1 MSGNGDGKDPALSA
15 LLAVEDGGVPL
26 SEVMADAVPNRLER
40 WEQLIRHKCRNK
52 CANCGAEDR
61 LRVRMIVPK
70 EAGGQLEPFNGVLL
84 CRACEMAMDA
94 VGRTTKERDRR
105 PINFWVSRRLHNRL
119 KNGVRTRNGFTSMGS
134 LVRYLVGA
142 YVADEGRYDDLENY
156 QEEGADVK
164 INVWVETSSYGD
176 FKELLATRGMT
187 VTDAVK
193 ALIRMYEAE
202 AEPLVVRRD

>member
-1 MSGNGDGKDPALSA
+1 MSGIGDDNDPALDA
-15 LLAVEDGGVPL
+15 MLAAEERGPLISEVFSDGGV
-26 SEVMADAVPNRLER
+26 NRQAR
-40 WEQLIRHKCRNK
+40 WEHLIRTKCRNK
-52 CANCGAEDR
+52 CANCGSTDR

-70 EAGGQLEPFNGVLL
+70 EAGGQLEPHNGALL
-84 CRACEMAMDA
+84 CRACEMAMDS
-94 VGRTTKERDRR
+94 VGRTTKERARR

-134 LVRYLVGA
+134 LVRYLVGS
-142 YVADEGRYDDLENY
+142 YVTDEGRFDDLEQY

-164 INVWVETSSYGD
+164 INVWVEADSYGE
-176 FKELLATRGMT
+176 FKELLVNRGMT

-202 AEPLVVRRD
+202 AEPLVLKKD